1 MLRREKNSNRRK
13 YITNAGKTA
22 TVSTS
27 LHRATDIL
35 SCLSNGINTVTDIA
49 GYCKYSTSTVHRLLQ
64 TLKEL
69 NWAIQDENNHNY
81 YLGSLIT
88 RLSSNQIA
96 SHRYMIMQALREMIH
111 LANTTEETVN
121 LAVMVQLH
129 YILLH
134 EIASKHA
141 LRITEES
148 KRLGPLYIG
157 ATAKVLLAQLDDDE
171 LKITLKHLHFDRVTE
186 KTVTD
191 RELLMAQLKE
201 CRQQGYC
208 VTYGERIP
216 GAICISAP
224 INNYICPVSLS
235 IVGPE
240 NRLRPRINEVI
251 EELKASVKR
260 ISGDIAESFKEG
272 GDTLLGEHIIPESH

>member
-1 MLRREKNSNRRK
+1 MFRREKNSNRRK
-13 YITNAGKTA
+13 YITNSSNSA

-35 SCLSNGINTVTDIA
+35 SCLSNGINTITDIA
-49 GYCKYSTSTVHRLLQ
+49 DYCKYSNSTVHRLLH

-69 NWAIQDENNHNY
+69 NWAIQDENNHQY
-81 YLGSLIT
+81 YLGPLVT

-96 SHRYMIMQALREMIH
+96 AHRYLIMQALREMIN

-121 LAVMVQLH
+121 LGVMVQLH
-129 YILLH
+129 YIHLH
-134 EIASKHA
+134 EIASKHD

-157 ATAKVLLAQLDDDE
+157 ATAKVLLSQLSDEE
-171 LKITLKHLHFDRVTE
+171 LKITLKHLNFIHVTE
-186 KTVTD
+186 NTVTD
-191 RELLMAQLKE
+191 KEFLMRQLKE

-216 GAICISAP
+216 GAVCISAP
-224 INNYICPVSLS
+224 IKNYFCPASLS

-240 NRLRPRINEVI
+240 NRLRPKVNGVI
-251 EELKASVKR
+251 EELKAGVKR
-260 ISGDIAESFKEG
+260 ISGDIAESFKEK
-272 GDTLLGEHIIPESH
+272 EVINA

>member
-1 MLRREKNSNRRK
+1 MFQREKNSNRRK
-13 YITNAGKTA
+13 YITNSSKSA

-35 SCLSNGINTVTDIA
+35 SCLSNGINTITDIA

-69 NWAIQDENNHNY
+69 EWVVQSENNHEY
-81 YLGSLIT
+81 YLGPLVA

-96 SHRYMIMQALREMIH
+96 AHRYLIMQALREMIH
-111 LANTTEETVN
+111 LASSTEETVN
-121 LAVMVQLH
+121 LGVMFQLH
-129 YILLH
+129 FTLLH
-134 EIASKHA
+134 EIPSKHD

-157 ATAKVLLAQLDDDE
+157 ATAKVLLAQLDDIE
-171 LKITLKHLHFDRVTE
+171 LKTTLRHLNFTRVTD

-191 RELLMAQLKE
+191 KELLIAQLQE
-201 CRQQGYC
+201 CRRQGYC

-224 INNYICPVSLS
+224 IKNYICPASLS

-240 NRLRPRINEVI
+240 NRLGPRINEVA
-251 EELKASVKR
+251 EELIASVKR
-260 ISGDIAESFKEG
+260 ISSDIAESFKEK
-272 GDTLLGEHIIPESH
+272 EVIHA

>member
-1 MLRREKNSNRRK
+1 MLRREKNSDRRK
-13 YITNAGKTA
+13 YITNSRKSA

-35 SCLSNGINTVTDIA
+35 SCLSNGINTITDIA
-49 GYCKYSTSTVHRLLQ
+49 EYCNYSTSTVHRLLQ
-64 TLKEL
+64 DLKEL
-69 NWAIQDENNHNY
+69 NWAIQDGNNHNY
-81 YLGSLIT
+81 YLGPLIT
-88 RLSSNQIA
+88 HLSSNQII
-96 SHRYMIMQALREMIH
+96 SHRYLIMQALREMIR
-111 LANTTEETVN
+111 LAGTTEETVN
-121 LAVMVQLH
+121 LAVMIQLH
-129 YILLH
+129 YTLIH
-134 EIASKHA
+134 EIASKHD

-157 ATAKVLLAQLDDDE
+157 ATAKVLLSQLGDE
-171 LKITLKHLHFDRVTE
+171 ELRTTLKHIRFDQVTE

-191 RELLMAQLKE
+191 KQLLMTQLKE
-201 CRQQGYC
+201 CREKGYC

-224 INNYICPVSLS
+224 IKNYICPASLS

-240 NRLRPRINEVI
+240 NRLKLRVNEVV

-260 ISGDIAESFKEG
+260 VSGNIAESFKEK
-272 GDTLLGEHIIPESH
+272 EVIHI

>member
-1 MLRREKNSNRRK
+1 MLRRENFSNRRK
-13 YITNAGKTA
+13 YITNSNKSA

-35 SCLSNGINTVTDIA
+35 SCLSNDINTITDIA
-49 GYCKYSTSTVHRLLQ
+49 KYCNYSTSTVHRLLR

-81 YLGSLIT
+81 YLGPLVT
-88 RLSSNQIA
+88 QLSSNQIS
-96 SHRYMIMQALREMIH
+96 SHRYLIMQALREMIH
-111 LANTTEETVN
+111 LAGTTEETIN
-121 LAVMVQLH
+121 LSVMVQLH
-129 YILLH
+129 YTLIH
-134 EIASKHA
+134 EIPSKHD
-141 LRITEES
+141 LRIIEES
-148 KRLGPLYIG
+148 KRLGPFYTG
-157 ATAKVLLAQLDDDE
+157 ATAKVLLSQLSDE
-171 LKITLKHLHFDRVTE
+171 ELRATLKHIRFEQVTD

-191 RELLMAQLKE
+191 KHLLMTQLKE

-224 INNYICPVSLS
+224 IKTYICPASLS

-240 NRLRPRINEVI
+240 SRLGPKVNEVV
-251 EELKASVKR
+251 EELKVSVKR
-260 ISGDIAESFKEG
+260 ISEDIAESFQEKEVVYN
-272 GDTLLGEHIIPESH
+272 